1 MHPRRIPF
9 HFHIS
14 MLLLFLISLFSII
27 SNAKSKGDVTSS
39 PSPNRSNYDLD
50 LVDFLHVKT
59 SEHDNVFKGAIQ
71 LLESMQSSPSCNRI
85 AASKLLASCK
95 SIEKSASNERQPTLT
110 SLDRVKSV
118 YAARLALCEIAEAG
132 AAIPS
137 SCSPLYISS
146 SPKKAVSG
154 SIFGQQ
160 WATPDQLN
168 PSSMESLDLCLHAL
182 ESRPQWW
189 TSYSNSR
196 QNAVMICQAARF
208 DIEKEEVL
216 ELHRRITENTLRLN
230 NGLQDAIQ
238 NAAAMSAQHRAFILA
253 TESMQRDL
261 LRDIEEA
268 GASTLSIF
276 PRLINGIEAA
286 VGSTI
291 TRIISSLGGVE
302 KDTANLQKDVRDTT
316 QQVSHLRDGLR
327 VTYEEAIAK
336 SAQLARSHQ
345 MNAESNQELAVSIQ
359 TSLKSLLT
367 EDVVKLSESLEG
379 FGGSMQWLTEA
390 LSLIYQQEELI
401 LERLQ
406 NFQES
411 LAESEIKSEN
421 LRKSQELQ
429 AESLKDQ
436 TKAQETL
443 GENVRIAQ
451 ALLDRVVTTAA
462 NLQATVEETATGF
475 QGLPSFPGMVGVY
488 FPWTLCSL
496 LASVV
501 AAQHPRIIAGLLF
514 LSCGKYNPTSLSQKT
529 GLTIQAGAFYIFR
542 FIN

>member
-1 MHPRRIPF
+1 
-9 HFHIS
+9 
-14 MLLLFLISLFSII
+14 MLGYGNPLPNASLSTCADYLVI
-27 SNAKSKGDVTSS
+27 SS
-39 PSPNRSNYDLD
+39 PSPNRSDYDLD

-59 SEHDNVFKGAIQ
+59 SEHDNIFKGAIQ
-71 LLESMQSSPSCNRI
+71 LLESMKSSPSCNRI

-95 SIEKSASNERQPTLT
+95 SIEKSASDERQPTLT

-137 SCSPLYISS
+137 PCSPLYISS

-168 PSSMESLDLCLHAL
+168 PTSMESLDSCLHAL

-196 QNAVMICQAARF
+196 QNAVMICQAARI
-208 DIEKEEVL
+208 DLEKEEVL

-238 NAAAMSAQHRAFILA
+238 NAAAVSAQHRAFIHA

-302 KDTANLQKDVRDTT
+302 NDTANLQKVRRAVICKT
-316 QQVSHLRDGLR
+316 
-327 VTYEEAIAK
+327 AISKSYRMSGTLLNK
-336 SAQLARSHQ
+336 SAIYE
-345 MNAESNQELAVSIQ
+345 MVSA
-359 TSLKSLLT
+359 SLMR
-367 EDVVKLSESLEG
+367 KL
-379 FGGSMQWLTEA
+379 
-390 LSLIYQQEELI
+390 
-401 LERLQ
+401 
-406 NFQES
+406 
-411 LAESEIKSEN
+411 
-421 LRKSQELQ
+421 LRKVL
-429 AESLKDQ
+429 
-436 TKAQETL
+436 
-443 GENVRIAQ
+443 N
-451 ALLDRVVTTAA
+451 LLD
-462 NLQATVEETATGF
+462 
-475 QGLPSFPGMVGVY
+475 
-488 FPWTLCSL
+488 
-496 LASVV
+496 
-501 AAQHPRIIAGLLF
+501 HI
-514 LSCGKYNPTSLSQKT
+514 K
-529 GLTIQAGAFYIFR
+529 
-542 FIN
+542 